1 MQVPAYIAAQL
12 GGSISACFALRVML
26 NAVSNT
32 GITIPSG
39 TALQALA
46 MEVVVS
52 FVLMFVTSAV
62 ATDSSAVISYYK
74 IVYIHLKNHEMR
86 EES

>member
-1 MQVPAYIAAQL
+1 MQVPAYITAQL
-12 GGSISACFALRVML
+12 GGSIAACFALRVML
-26 NAVSNT
+26 KAVSNT

-39 TALQALA
+39 TVLQALA

-62 ATDSSAVISYYK
+62 ATDSSAVSSFF
-74 IVYIHLKNHEMR
+74 V
-86 EES
+86 

>member
-1 MQVPAYIAAQL
+1 MFHP
-12 GGSISACFALRVML
+12 
-26 NAVSNT
+26 AVSNM

-39 TALQALA
+39 TKLQALA

-62 ATDSSAVISYYK
+62 ATYIYVILDK
-74 IVYIHLKNHEMR
+74 
-86 EES
+86 